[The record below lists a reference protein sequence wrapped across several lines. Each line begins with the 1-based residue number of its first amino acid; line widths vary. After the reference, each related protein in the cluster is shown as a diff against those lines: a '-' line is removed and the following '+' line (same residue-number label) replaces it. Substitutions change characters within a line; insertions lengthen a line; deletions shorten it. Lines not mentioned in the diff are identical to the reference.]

1 MVNKYNCVTT
11 QEALSSEEG
20 RVERT
25 FFSLASI
32 NGMVSFNWQKS
43 EFHFSYCKTL
53 SLMQTTVSNHWVLQS
68 LLGL

>member
-25 FFSLASI
+25 FFSLSSI
-32 NGMVSFNWQKS
+32 NVIVSVNWQMS
-43 EFHFSYCKTL
+43 EFHISNYKTL
-53 SLMQTTVSNHWVLQS
+53 
-68 LLGL
+68 